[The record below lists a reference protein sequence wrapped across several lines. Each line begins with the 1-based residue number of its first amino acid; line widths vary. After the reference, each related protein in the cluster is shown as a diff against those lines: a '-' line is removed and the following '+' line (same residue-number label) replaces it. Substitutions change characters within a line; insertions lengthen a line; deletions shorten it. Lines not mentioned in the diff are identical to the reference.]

1 MQKIY
6 YLHTCST
13 CQRIMKELDLTGFV
27 QQEIKTTPITAV
39 QLEEMKERTGSYAAL
54 FSKRAMKY
62 RQLGL
67 HEQQL
72 TEDDYRDWILK
83 EYTFLQRPVI
93 LIDNDIFV
101 GNSKKVIAAAAE
113 KIAGR

>member
-1 MQKIY
+1 MKKIY

-13 CQRIMKELDLTGFV
+13 CQRIMKELDLTGFL
-27 QQEIKTTPITAV
+27 QQEIKTTPITAA
-39 QLEEMKERTGSYAAL
+39 QLEEMKERAGSYAAL
-54 FSKRAMKY
+54 FSKRAIKY

-72 TEDDYRDWILK
+72 TENDYQDWILK
-83 EYTFLQRPVI
+83 EYTFLKRPVI
-93 LIDNDIFV
+93 LIDNNIFV

>member
-27 QQEIKTTPITAV
+27 QQEIKTTPITAA
-39 QLEEMKERTGSYAAL
+39 QLEEMKERAGSYAAL

-67 HEQQL
+67 HEQPL